1 MPMSAIGRSDPGRR
15 AGFTL
20 VELLVVVTI
29 LGLTSAAVVLAL
41 PDTRPT
47 LTAEAE
53 RFAARL
59 LRAREE
65 AVLTN
70 HAVEV
75 RVDSEGYEFRKR
87 TRGEWRA
94 LEDGPFD
101 RTAWEDGTR
110 PRLDPA
116 EEVRIAFDTIG
127 YARPTTLSLA
137 RDDGAARVVVDE
149 AGEVEVH
156 ADAR

>member
-1 MPMSAIGRSDPGRR
+1 MRTSATGRSKRRRR

-29 LGLTSAAVVLAL
+29 LGLASAAVVLAL

-53 RFAARL
+53 RFAARV

-70 HAVEV
+70 QAVEV
-75 RVDSEGYEFRKR
+75 EVDASGYAFRKR
-87 TRGEWRA
+87 TRGEWRP
-94 LEDGPFD
+94 LEEGPFA
-101 RTAWEDGTR
+101 RTAWEEGTR
-110 PRLDPA
+110 PAINSA
-116 EEVRIAFDTIG
+116 EGVRIAFDTIG
-127 YARPTTLSLA
+127 YAAPTALA
-137 RDDGAARVVVDE
+137 LTRGDRSVRVEIDA

-156 ADAR
+156 AAR

>member
-1 MPMSAIGRSDPGRR
+1 MRTSATGRTERSRR

-29 LGLTSAAVVLAL
+29 LGLASAAVVLAL

-53 RFAARL
+53 RFAARV

-75 RVDSEGYEFRKR
+75 EVDAAGYAFRKR
-87 TRGEWRA
+87 TRGEWRP
-94 LEDGPFD
+94 LEDGPFE

-110 PRLDPA
+110 PVIEPA
-116 EEVRIAFDTIG
+116 EDVSVAFDTIG
-127 YARPTTLSLA
+127 YAPPTTLALTRGDRS
-137 RDDGAARVVVDE
+137 ARVEIDA

-156 ADAR
+156 AAR